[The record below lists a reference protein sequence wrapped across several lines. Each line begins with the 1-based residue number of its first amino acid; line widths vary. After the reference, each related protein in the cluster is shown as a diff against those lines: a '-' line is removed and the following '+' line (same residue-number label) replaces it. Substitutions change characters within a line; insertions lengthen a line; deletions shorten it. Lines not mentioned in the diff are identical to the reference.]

1 MTEAALSLD
10 CLGMKCP
17 RPIIEL
23 NTRIGEVAPGEVIE
37 LVGRPC
43 RRPRPRRLVPHDGQE
58 LVIIDPPGS

>member
-23 NTRIGEVAPGEVIE
+23 NARIA
-37 LVGRPC
+37 RS
-43 RRPRPRRLVPHDGQE
+43 RRA
-58 LVIIDPPGS
+58 S